1 MRERLKVRQRVH
13 SAAMLAIREEGSGEP
28 LVLVHGAGTS
38 GAIWRRVMAV
48 LARERRVVAPDVPG
62 YGGSPPAGPGFALE
76 EVTERF
82 VIELEEAGVPGPYD
96 LVGHSMGG
104 AIAILLAAHHP
115 ERVRR
120 VVLAAPAGLAALPRA
135 AAMLLGRVAEPYAI
149 ARRTLA
155 SPLAGSALV
164 RRLALAGVAHDGARV
179 PPEHARAVLAS
190 SAGATRIGPGLA
202 SAATADLR
210 GALAVVQAP
219 LGLVW
224 GEHDPVIPRRRIEVI
239 RGVRP
244 EAPLRIV
251 ADTAHA
257 PMLER
262 PEAFCAAVEEVLSAL
277 TE

>member
-1 MRERLKVRQRVH
+1 
-13 SAAMLAIREEGSGEP
+13 MLAIREEGDGDEP

-38 GAIWRRVMAV
+38 GAIWRRAMGL
-48 LARERRVVAPDVPG
+48 LAPSRRVVAPDVPG

-76 EVTERF
+76 QVAER
-82 VIELEEAGVPGPYD
+82 LAAGLDEAGVAAPYD

-104 AIAILLAAHHP
+104 GIAILLAARHP

-120 VVLAAPAGLAALPRA
+120 VVLVAPAGMAALPRA
-135 AAMLLGRVAEPYAI
+135 VARLLGAVAAPYAV
-149 ARRTLA
+149 ARRRLA
-155 SPLAGSALV
+155 SPFAGSALV
-164 RRLALAGVAHDGARV
+164 RRLALAGVAYDGARV

-190 SAGATRIGPGLA
+190 SVGATRIGPGLA
-202 SAATADLR
+202 SAAAADLQE
-210 GALAVVQAP
+210 ALAAVRAP

-244 EAPLRIV
+244 DAVLRIV
-251 ADTAHA
+251 PETAHA

-262 PEAFCAAVEEVLSAL
+262 PEAFAAALEEVLAEL
-277 TE
+277 AG

>member
-1 MRERLKVRQRVH
+1 VPIRCR
-13 SAAMLAIREEGSGEP
+13 AMLAIREEGSGDP

-38 GAIWRRVMAV
+38 GAIWRRAMGL
-48 LARERRVVAPDVPG
+48 LAAERKVVAPDVPG
-62 YGGSPPAGPGFALE
+62 YGGSPPAGPGFALD
-76 EVTERF
+76 EVTER
-82 VIELEEAGVPGPYD
+82 LAAGLDEAGVAAPFD

-104 AIAILLAAHHP
+104 GIAILLAARHP

-120 VVLAAPAGLAALPRA
+120 LVLVAPAGMAALPRPLA
-135 AAMLLGRVAEPYAI
+135 GLLGTIAAPYAV
-149 ARRTLA
+149 ARRRLA
-155 SPLAGSALV
+155 SPLADNALV

-202 SAATADLR
+202 SAAAADLQQ
-210 GALAVVQAP
+210 ALAEVRAP

-239 RGVRP
+239 RSVRP
-244 EAPLRIV
+244 DAVLSIV
-251 ADTAHA
+251 PDTAHA

-262 PEAFCAAVEEVLSAL
+262 PEAFCAALEEVLGEL
-277 TE
+277 R

>member
-1 MRERLKVRQRVH
+1 
-13 SAAMLAIREEGSGEP
+13 MLAISEVGSGDP

-38 GAIWRRVMAV
+38 CAIWRRAMPL
-48 LARERRVVAPDVPG
+48 LARDGRHVVTPDVPG

-76 EVTERF
+76 QVAER
-82 VIELEEAGVPGPYD
+82 LASGLQTAGVAAPYD

-104 AIAILLAAHHP
+104 GIAILLAAHHP

-120 VVLAAPAGLAALPRA
+120 LVLVAPAGLAALPRA
-135 AAMLLGRVAEPYAI
+135 LAALLGRVAEPYAI

-164 RRLALAGVAHDGARV
+164 RRLALAGVAYDGARV

-202 SAATADLR
+202 SAAAADLQH
-210 GALAVVQAP
+210 ALARVDAP

-239 RGVRP
+239 RRVRP
-244 EAPLRIV
+244 EAALRIV
-251 ADTAHA
+251 PDTAHA

-262 PEAFCAAVEEVLSAL
+262 PEEFCAALEQVLSEL
-277 TE
+277 ES

>member
-1 MRERLKVRQRVH
+1 
-13 SAAMLAIREEGSGEP
+13 MLAIREQGDGDEP

-38 GAIWRRVMAV
+38 SAIWRRAMGLLV
-48 LARERRVVAPDVPG
+48 EGRRVVAPDVPG
-62 YGGSPPAGPGFALE
+62 YGGSPPAGRGFALE
-76 EVTERF
+76 EVTERLADG
-82 VIELEEAGVPGPYD
+82 LEEAGVPAPYD

-104 AIAILLAAHHP
+104 GIAILLAAHHP

-120 VVLAAPAGLAALPRA
+120 LVLVAPAGLAALPRA
-135 AAMLLGRVAEPYAI
+135 LAALLGRVAEPYAI

-164 RRLALAGVAHDGARV
+164 RRLALAGVAYDGARV

-202 SAATADLR
+202 SAAAADLQH
-210 GALAVVQAP
+210 ALARVDAP

-239 RGVRP
+239 RRVRP
-244 EAPLRIV
+244 EAALRIV
-251 ADTAHA
+251 PDTAHA

-262 PEAFCAAVEEVLSAL
+262 PEEFCAALEQVLSEL
-277 TE
+277 ES

>member
-1 MRERLKVRQRVH
+1 VPVRC
-13 SAAMLAIREEGSGEP
+13 AAMLAIREEGDGDEP

-38 GAIWRRVMAV
+38 GAIWRRAV
-48 LARERRVVAPDVPG
+48 GLLAAPRRVVAPDVPG

-76 EVTERF
+76 EVTER
-82 VIELEEAGVPGPYD
+82 LAAGLDEAGVAAPYD

-104 AIAILLAAHHP
+104 GIAILLAARHP

-120 VVLAAPAGLAALPRA
+120 LVLVAPAGMAALPRTVA
-135 AAMLLGRVAEPYAI
+135 GLLGAVAAPYAV
-149 ARRTLA
+149 ARRRLA
-155 SPLAGSALV
+155 SPFAGSALV
-164 RRLALAGVAHDGARV
+164 RRLALAGVAYDGARV

-202 SAATADLR
+202 SAAAADLQD
-210 GALAVVQAP
+210 ALAEVRAP

-244 EAPLRIV
+244 DAILSIV
-251 ADTAHA
+251 PETAHA

-262 PEAFCAAVEEVLSAL
+262 PEAFCAALEDVLGQL
-277 TE
+277 GV